1 MRKKKNKQET
11 NEIERDVETP
21 KVLSPE
27 EAAVLIREQE
37 QRLKRIQFLSLG
49 LWLIFLIIGGV
60 VFRTFAVFLGL
71 FLGGLIVVLNFF
83 WLTRL
88 VRRAFLDRKKPS
100 KIFFVKFGL
109 KFFLLLAIVALV
121 IYFTPVHP
129 IAFLAGLS
137 VSVFGI
143 MLDGLMGVFKKLR

>member
-1 MRKKKNKQET
+1 MKKRKEKNGGIET
-11 NEIERDVETP
+11 EPEAP
-21 KVLSPE
+21 KVLTPE
-27 EAAVLIREQE
+27 EALALVREQE
-37 QRLKRIQFLSLG
+37 RRLRRIQFVSLG
-49 LWLIFLIIGGV
+49 LWVLFLIVGGILYHSLPV
-60 VFRTFAVFLGL
+60 MLGL
-71 FLGGLIVVLNFF
+71 FLGGLIVVLNFY

-88 VRRAFLDRKKPS
+88 VRRAFQERKKPT

-129 IAFLAGLS
+129 IAFLIGLS

-143 MLDGLMGVFKKLR
+143 MGDGLIGVLKKLR